1 MAGLSRMLSGRAG
14 SAPAAARHF
23 GDAEAFAAETVAAVE
38 EQDASVQL
46 EGLGRRHH
54 LRIPARRRDV
64 DSHLGVVAHPVDQFV
79 GAVRELGL

>member
-1 MAGLSRMLSGRAG
+1 MLSGRAG

-38 EQDASVQL
+38 EQDASVQV

-64 DSHLGVVAHPVDQFV
+64 QHRAADVVQAPTQARPVHI
-79 GAVRELGL
+79 

>member
-46 EGLGRRHH
+46 EGLRRRHH
-54 LRIPARRRDV
+54 L
-64 DSHLGVVAHPVDQFV
+64 
-79 GAVRELGL
+79 